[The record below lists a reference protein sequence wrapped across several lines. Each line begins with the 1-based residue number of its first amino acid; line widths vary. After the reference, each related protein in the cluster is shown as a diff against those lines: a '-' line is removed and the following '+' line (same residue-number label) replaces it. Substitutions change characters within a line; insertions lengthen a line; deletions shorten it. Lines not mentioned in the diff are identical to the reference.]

1 VAANT
6 IRRKWQDS
14 PTCYFCGE
22 AETNDH
28 LFFRCPIAKVVWGVV
43 AKCFQQN
50 NWHASYEQYWL
61 WVKGALTGRDNVYML
76 GVASIC
82 WAIWKARNQT
92 CFEKKVY

>member
-1 VAANT
+1 MPHC
-6 IRRKWQDS
+6 QS
-14 PTCYFCGE
+14 S
-22 AETNDH
+22 
-28 LFFRCPIAKVVWGVV
+28 LGVV

-61 WVKGALTGRDNVYML
+61 WVKGALTGGDNVYML